1 MFRRTVRL
9 VATLALA
16 VIVVAAVAW
25 AALAL
30 WFDGPQ
36 LRVIAGAMAGG
47 LVLAS
52 CALAVLV
59 RPFLRGLVVALM
71 PVIVVALWWTAIPP
85 SNTRDWAPDVAR
97 TARATFD
104 GGRVTIENVRNFKYR
119 SESDYDQRWETR
131 TYDLDRVKGVD
142 LFLSFWGPTQIA
154 HTIVSWEF
162 NDGQHLAISIEK
174 RKEKGESY
182 SALRGF
188 FRRYEL
194 YYVVADERD
203 LVGLRTNYRGEQVYL
218 YRIRVPASQARA
230 LLVDYLDEINRL
242 ADHPQWYNA
251 LTQNCT
257 TAIRSHAQNA
267 GAGGRLD
274 WRLLVNGHLDQLL
287 YERGQIDT
295 DLPFDDLRN
304 RSNITERAKAADDS
318 ADFSALIRQG
328 LPQSHVSGLNSRYIG
343 AGGIFNAGDCN
354 WRGRLPWMAAG
365 DVLVQVRLRS
375 MRGG

>member
-1 MFRRTVRL
+1 MVRRSLRLIVTVL
-9 VATLALA
+9 LSVIVIAGVAWGALA
-16 VIVVAAVAW
+16 V
-25 AALAL
+25 

-36 LRVIAGAMAGG
+36 LRVVAGALGGG

-59 RPFLRGLVVALM
+59 RPFLRGLVAALL
-71 PVIVVALWWTAIPP
+71 PVVAVAVWWASIPA
-85 SNTRDWAPDVAR
+85 SNTRDWSPDVAR
-97 TARATFD
+97 TARASFD
-104 GGRVTIENVRNFKYR
+104 GSRVTIENVRNFNYR
-119 SESDYDQRWETR
+119 SETDYDQHWETR
-131 TYDLDRVKGVD
+131 TYDLDRIKGVD

-162 NDGQHLAISIEK
+162 DDGQHLAISIET

-182 SALRGF
+182 SAIRGF
-188 FRRYEL
+188 YRQYEL

-230 LLVDYLDEINRL
+230 LLVDYLDEVNRL

-257 TAIRSHAQNA
+257 TTIRGHAQNV

-274 WRLLVNGHLDQLL
+274 WRLLANGHLDQLL

-295 DLPFDDLRN
+295 DLPFEDLRA
-304 RSNITERAKAADDS
+304 RSNITEMAKAADNS
-318 ADFSALIRQG
+318 PDFSARIRRN
-328 LPQSHVSGLNSRYIG
+328 LPDTRGSQSLH
-343 AGGIFNAGDCN
+343 
-354 WRGRLPWMAAG
+354 
-365 DVLVQVRLRS
+365 
-375 MRGG
+375 

>member
-1 MFRRTVRL
+1 MARRSLRLIVTVL
-9 VATLALA
+9 LSLI
-16 VIVVAAVAW
+16 VIAGVAW
-25 AALAL
+25 GAMAL

-36 LRVIAGAMAGG
+36 LRVIAGALAGG

-52 CALAVLV
+52 CALGFLI
-59 RPFLRGLVVALM
+59 RPFLRGLVAALM
-71 PVIVVALWWTAIPP
+71 PVIVVALWWTAIAP
-85 SNTRDWAPDVAR
+85 SNTRDWTPDVAR
-97 TARATFD
+97 TARASFD
-104 GGRVTIENVRNFKYR
+104 GSRVTIENVRNFNYR
-119 SESDYDQRWETR
+119 SETDYEQRWETR

-154 HTIVSWEF
+154 HTIASWEF
-162 NDGQHLAISIEK
+162 DDGQHLAISIET

-182 SALRGF
+182 SAIRGF
-188 FRRYEL
+188 YRQYEL

-230 LLVDYLDEINRL
+230 LLVDYLDEVNRL

-257 TAIRSHAQNA
+257 TTIRGHAQNV

-274 WRLLVNGHLDQLL
+274 WRLLANGHLDQLL

-295 DLPFDDLRN
+295 NLPFEDLRA
-304 RSNITERAKAADDS
+304 RSNITETAKAADNS
-318 ADFSALIRQG
+318 PDFSASIRKN
-328 LPQSHVSGLNSRYIG
+328 LP
-343 AGGIFNAGDCN
+343 DT
-354 WRGRLPWMAAG
+354 RGSKSLH
-365 DVLVQVRLRS
+365 
-375 MRGG
+375 